1 MEFYERETNLFYIYY
16 QIIKKY
22 KNFMEENLHGYNF
35 TPAEIDVIT
44 FLINNQDKNITA
56 KDISEIRGIS
66 KGLVSRAVT
75 ELRRKNIIKIKEN
88 PDDKRSVY
96 LKINNAEENLIE
108 KVREKNK
115 FFIEKIV
122 NDIECEDL
130 ALFLKI
136 NNKILTNSKSL

>member
-22 KNFMEENLHGYNF
+22 KNFMEENLQGYNF

-44 FLINNQDKNITA
+44 FLINNQDKKITA

-108 KVREKNK
+108 KVREKNQ